1 METIYMTET
10 RYIKNPNT
18 KTAYIQEEKE
28 MQRIS
33 RIDYSRITGED
44 TLKWFRRL
52 GGTETAQRSYTCR
65 GYLITKLTSTSPDKQ
80 TKIIREF
87 NFS

>member
-1 METIYMTET
+1 MTET
-10 RYIKNPNT
+10 RYIKNHNT
-18 KTAYIQEEKE
+18 KTTYVQEEKE

-33 RIDYSRITGED
+33 RTDYSRITGED
-44 TLKWFRRL
+44 TIKWFRRL
-52 GGTETAQRSYTCR
+52 GGTETVQRSYTCR

>member
-1 METIYMTET
+1 MTET
-10 RYIKNPNT
+10 RYIKKPNT
-18 KTAYIQEEKE
+18 KTTYAEEGKE

-33 RIDYSRITGED
+33 RTDYSRITGED
-44 TLKWFRRL
+44 TLNWFRRL